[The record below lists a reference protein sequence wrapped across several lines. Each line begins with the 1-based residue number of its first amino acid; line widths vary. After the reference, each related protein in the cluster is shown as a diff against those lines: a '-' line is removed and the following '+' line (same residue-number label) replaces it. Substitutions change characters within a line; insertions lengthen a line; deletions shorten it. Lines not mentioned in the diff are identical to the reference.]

1 MRGEAMKFWFVGAG
15 LALAAALAAA
25 QEGGAAADVAA
36 IRQLQADWNAAV
48 EQGSIEGYLAVLDA
62 DVELLPTD
70 APPIRG
76 RDNYGQ
82 FLQPV
87 FKQDRYEVEVV
98 DPGEVVVAGNI
109 AYARYDYVI
118 HRFPAGGGEPVSS
131 RRKFLDVLRRQ
142 EDGAWRVLK
151 HIWNYN
157 EPGVT
162 P

>member
-1 MRGEAMKFWFVGAG
+1 MKIWLMGTCLG
-15 LALAAALAAA
+15 LAAALAAA
-25 QEGGAAADVAA
+25 QEVDAGTEADVAA

-48 EQGSIEGYLAVLDA
+48 EQGSIKGYLAVLDA
-62 DVELLPTD
+62 DVELMPTD
-70 APPIRG
+70 APAIRG
-76 RDNYGQ
+76 RDNYGR

-87 FKQDRYEVEVV
+87 FKQDRYEVEVLA
-98 DPGEVVVAGNI
+98 PSEIEVSGDI
-109 AYARYDYVI
+109 AYARYDYII
-118 HRFPAGGGEPVSS
+118 HRFPSGSDEPVSS

-142 EDGAWRVLK
+142 EDGSWRVLK

>member
-1 MRGEAMKFWFVGAG
+1 MTIWFVGVC
-15 LALAAALAAA
+15 LALAVNLAAA
-25 QEGGAAADVAA
+25 QEDAAADVAA

-62 DVELLPTD
+62 EVELMPTD

-87 FKQDRYEVEVV
+87 FKQDRYEVEVLA
-98 DPGEVVVAGNI
+98 PSEIEVSGDI
-109 AYARYDYVI
+109 AYARYDYI
-118 HRFPAGGGEPVSS
+118 IRRFPAGVDDPVSS

-142 EDGAWRVLK
+142 EDGSWRVLK

-157 EPGVT
+157 EPGAT